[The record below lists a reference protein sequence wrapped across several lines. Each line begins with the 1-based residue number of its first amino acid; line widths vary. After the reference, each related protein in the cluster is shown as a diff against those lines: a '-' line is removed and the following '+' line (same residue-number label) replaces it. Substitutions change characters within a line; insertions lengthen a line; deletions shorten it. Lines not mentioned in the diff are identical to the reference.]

1 MHQKI
6 GTMAVQEWRE
16 LESDAGAKFEKSVS
30 LDASR
35 VAPQISWGTNP
46 AMTCNVDEAVPDPAE
61 YAGGNAGLE
70 KDAIAAL
77 KYMDLEKNTP
87 MTDIKI
93 DRVFIG
99 SCTNAG

>member
-1 MHQKI
+1 MLHPDYENLI
-6 GTMAVQEWRE
+6 
-16 LESDAGAKFEKSVS
+16 KSCQFQ
-30 LDASR
+30 L
-35 VAPQISWGTNP
+35 
-46 AMTCNVDEAVPDPAE
+46 
-61 YAGGNAGLE
+61 AGLE

-99 SCTNAG
+99 SCTNARLGDLSEAASAINGSHVADGVRQWWFQAHSK